1 MVQNN
6 RRCSGFVA
14 IGAVFALVMDS
25 AVAGGPGNA
34 RAGIQATIDKTNT
47 LQRRNAP
54 AKDIAAALF
63 EDDLMI
69 TGEGENKGYNGLASF
84 IDTFTR
90 LSSGDSKCD
99 LKLIDPIRSSG
110 NLAAAFLSQHCTAT
124 KAGEKDEDSRVLF
137 VFHKGSKGWRVTMG
151 HWSGGKF

>member
-1 MVQNN
+1 MQHHS
-6 RRCSGFVA
+6 RARCVLMIFST
-14 IGAVFALVMDS
+14 ALAFTAGC
-25 AVAGGPGNA
+25 AVAAAHDDA
-34 RAGIQATIDKTNT
+34 RAGIQATIDKTNA
-47 LQRRNAP
+47 LQKHNAP

-69 TGEGENKGYNGLASF
+69 TGEGESKGYTGLASF

-90 LSSGDSKCD
+90 LSASAANCD
-99 LKLIDPIRSSG
+99 LSLIEPIRSSG

-137 VFHKGSKGWRVTMG
+137 VFRNGAKGWRVTMG

>member
-1 MVQNN
+1 MVRNN
-6 RRCSGFVA
+6 CMCGGFIV
-14 IGAVFALVMDS
+14 IGAALALAS
-25 AVAGGPGNA
+25 GTAVAAGASAA

-54 AKDIAAALF
+54 ARDIAAALF

-69 TGEGENKGYNGLASF
+69 TGEGELKGYSGLASF

-90 LSSGDSKCD
+90 LSSGDSNCD
-99 LKLIDPIRSSG
+99 LTLIDSIRSSG
-110 NLAAAFLSQHCTAT
+110 NLAAAFLLQHCTAA
-124 KAGEKDEDSRVLF
+124 KAGGKDEDSRVLF
-137 VFHKGSKGWRVTMG
+137 VFRNGKKGWRVTMG